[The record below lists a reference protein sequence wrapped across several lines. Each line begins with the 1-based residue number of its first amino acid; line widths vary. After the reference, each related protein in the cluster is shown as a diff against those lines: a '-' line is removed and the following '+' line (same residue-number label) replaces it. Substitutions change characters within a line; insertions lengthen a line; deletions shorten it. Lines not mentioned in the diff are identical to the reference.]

1 MSYVTDA
8 RVGFSSIQYITS
20 EGEGEVQVKVSV
32 LSSLD
37 LIRESISGTF
47 SVSVSAGGTA
57 VGKWRQ
63 QACAACTEHMTVLQ
77 VNKNGQRQDWDT
89 ARLCTSTYLC

>member
-1 MSYVTDA
+1 M
-8 RVGFSSIQYITS
+8 QYITS
-20 EGEGEVQVKVSV
+20 EGEEEVQVKVAL

-57 VGKWRQ
+57 VGK
-63 QACAACTEHMTVLQ
+63 
-77 VNKNGQRQDWDT
+77 
-89 ARLCTSTYLC
+89 

>member
-1 MSYVTDA
+1 M
-8 RVGFSSIQYITS
+8 QYITS

-57 VGKWRQ
+57 VGKWMQ
-63 QACAACTEHMTVLQ
+63 HTLLVSQIT
-77 VNKNGQRQDWDT
+77 
-89 ARLCTSTYLC
+89 